1 MRQLVAALVL
11 ALVTAGAPS
20 ASASESVLKGA
31 ARAYSAQ
38 ISEILPTGVR
48 VQFVNDTGAPPNTGI
63 FESVVD
69 AAFWVVGIE
78 EGAYSLSAQLVAG
91 PGASVSCL
99 TTILCEI
106 IDGGQSFPIF
116 DDETPYVIEAVRTG
130 SQSSF
135 AYIEAGP
142 TRDSYNRDILV
153 KMMLAVLSH
162 VVPIPSST
170 VKCASEIL
178 LELHLLAV
186 ANAHIG
192 FGLVDAIVTGDSSM
206 VDMYTE
212 ALQRAISQVLIES
225 ILVGG
230 FACVFERGL
239 SVAADVAVKTLQ
251 LMVKNATA
259 VVTLGLSLVIE
270 GAILSYNIYST
281 RSKVVPLLGTTER
294 YTVFLIANEESNE
307 SGSDSPFSSAVALSP
322 TPTNS
327 APSVNPP
334 SVRRQG
340 LLGEVF
346 ALEYGTRYLPKFDE
360 ISTPPIGRIFAA
372 TIDVPNR
379 SYRYGYPGLDGLVEW
394 FAIRFAG
401 SLRIDTAGEYRFRLN
416 SDDGSKLY
424 IDGILIINND
434 GTHWNLERYSE
445 GILLEAGD
453 HEIVIEY
460 FQGPRYDIALQL
472 LWALPQSEVYV
483 LVPPEV
489 LSRK

>member
-1 MRQLVAALVL
+1 MRQLGAALVL

-78 EGAYSLSAQLVAG
+78 DGAYSLSAQLVAG

-106 IDGGQSFPIF
+106 IDRGQSFPIF

-135 AYIEAGP
+135 AYIDAGP

-153 KMMLAVLSH
+153 KMFLAVLSH

-170 VKCASEIL
+170 VECASEML
-178 LELHLLAV
+178 QELQLLAV

-192 FGLVDAIVTGDSSM
+192 IGLTDAIVAGDSSM
-206 VDMYTE
+206 VDKYQDALLKVIFEKLVE
-212 ALQRAISQVLIES
+212 AITR
-225 ILVGG
+225 GG
-230 FACVFERGL
+230 FDCLFKKGL
-239 SVAADVAVKTLQ
+239 NAAAEVAVKKLQ
-251 LMVKNATA
+251 FFVKNAA
-259 VVTLGLSLVIE
+259 MVASGGASLIVE
-270 GAILSYNIYST
+270 GAILSYNIFAT
-281 RSKVVPLLGTTER
+281 RSNAVPLLGTTER
-294 YTVFLIANEESNE
+294 YTVNLLANEESNE
-307 SGSDSPFSSAVALSP
+307 SRNDSPFSSAVALSP
-322 TPTNS
+322 TPTNN
-327 APSVNPP
+327 APSIKPP
-334 SVRRQG
+334 SARRQG
-340 LLGEVF
+340 LIGEVF
-346 ALEYGTRYLPKFDE
+346 ALEDGTRYLPNFDE

-401 SLRIDTAGEYRFRLN
+401 SLRIDTAGQYRFRLN